1 MVWVLKSNSNPQIY
15 TKKEGDPKAQC
26 LLNKLHGHMP
36 ETPALGKLRPED
48 QKSGA
53 SFLDLTP
60 KTLILKKNDTGAG
73 TQWNSCLACSKPW
86 VRFSPP
92 HKHGVQE

>member
-15 TKKEGDPKAQC
+15 TKKEGDQKAQC

-36 ETPALGKLRPED
+36 ETPTLGKQAGGSKVWSQLFRPYA
-48 QKSGA
+48 KNTH
-53 SFLDLTP
+53 F
-60 KTLILKKNDTGAG
+60 KKNDTGAG